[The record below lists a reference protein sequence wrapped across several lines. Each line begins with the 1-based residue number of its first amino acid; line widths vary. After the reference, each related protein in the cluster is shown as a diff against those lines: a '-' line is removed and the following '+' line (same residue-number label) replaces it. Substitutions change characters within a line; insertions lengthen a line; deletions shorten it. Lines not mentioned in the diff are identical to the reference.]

1 MEAVA
6 IRLEAIASR
15 LEAIAVR
22 FLLLLGWRHIVRSF
36 DLRICR
42 GSLAHCISNGGLL
55 DSVRRFLLA
64 QPKGST
70 PIDAAKRARH
80 VQEHGLY
87 LAMLMADSDLN
98 TLELLN
104 RLPCTVRELLV
115 PC

>member
-1 MEAVA
+1 MPSSVNARAPRHESE
-6 IRLEAIASR
+6 LEDN
-15 LEAIAVR
+15 
-22 FLLLLGWRHIVRSF
+22 LGGSSSLVV
-36 DLRICR
+36 LQC
-42 GSLAHCISNGGLL
+42 SLAHCISNGGLL